1 MNVEHIIKTIRSYR
15 LRFATETQLQ
25 EDLAKAF
32 AAENIEVQRELILD
46 QSNRI
51 DLYIP
56 SLKLGIECK
65 IAGSPTAVLDQLIRY
80 CKFAEIESLLLV
92 TTRPQHRIPTPTLR
106 GKPCQTVWVGGS
118 SL

>member
-1 MNVEHIIKTIRSYR
+1 MNIDHIIRTIRCYR
-15 LRFATETQLQ
+15 LRFSTETQLQ
-25 EDLAKAF
+25 EDLAQAF

-46 QSNRI
+46 NSNRI
-51 DLYIP
+51 DFYIP

-80 CKFAEIESLLLV
+80 CKFPEIESLLLV